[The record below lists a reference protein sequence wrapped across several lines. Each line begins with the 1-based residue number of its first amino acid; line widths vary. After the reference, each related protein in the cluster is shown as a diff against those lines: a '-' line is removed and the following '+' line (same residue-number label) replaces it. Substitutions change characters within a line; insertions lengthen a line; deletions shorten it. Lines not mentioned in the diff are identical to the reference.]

1 MNAATH
7 PPVLTRAAP
16 IIDADD
22 PPPLTFDEFRDG
34 VRETLITTDSQHRDA
49 LHMVAGLAEEAGEV
63 MGKFKRLL
71 RGDEG
76 ARLDDPA
83 WLAAVRGEI
92 GDTLW
97 YAAALADVLG
107 MEFEAVGRATLAK
120 LRDRKARGK
129 LRGTGD
135 NR

>member
-1 MNAATH
+1 MIADDLRAV
-7 PPVLTRAAP
+7 PV
-16 IIDADD
+16 IDVDD
-22 PPPLTFDEFRDG
+22 PPPLTFDDFRDG
-34 VRETLITTDSQHRDA
+34 VRETLITTDSQLRDA
-49 LHMVAGLAEEAGEV
+49 MHMAAGLSEEAGEV
-63 MGKFKRLL
+63 LGKFKRLL

-83 WLAAVRGEI
+83 WLASVRGEL

-97 YAAALADVLG
+97 YVAAAADVLG
-107 MEFEAVGRATLAK
+107 MDFEDVGRATLAK

-129 LRGTGD
+129 LRGNGD